1 MEEKAVSDYTLR
13 YVGDQALLVEFE
25 NEISMEVNQKVRAL
39 KFDLEQKKVPGMGEL
54 VPTYRALLIHYDPL
68 TADLN
73 QLKEAIKTSAANM
86 DLSQLPKA
94 IVTEIPVLYEGEYA
108 LDLEEIA
115 RLENKTPEEII
126 KIHSGS
132 DYYVYMLGFAPGHPY
147 TARFENHFSF
157 KRRETPR
164 VRIPAPAGKEVTIRV
179 ILGPQDDM
187 FTKEGLDTFLSQ
199 PYAVSKDFD
208 RMGCRLEGPVIQ
220 HKADGNIISDGM
232 VTGAIQVPTSGQP
245 IIMLAELKAHLA
257 QPQPARPAGRWCSA
271 RTRSKTT

>member
-1 MEEKAVSDYTLR
+1 MSDYTLR

-39 KFDLEQKKVPGMGEL
+39 KFDLEQKKIPGMGEL
-54 VPTYRALLIHYDPL
+54 VPTYRALLVHYDPL
-68 TADLN
+68 RADLD

-86 DLSQLPKA
+86 DLSQLPRA

-115 RLENKTPEEII
+115 RLENTTPEEII

-147 TARFENHFSF
+147 TARFENPFSF

-164 VRIPAPAGKEVTIRV
+164 VRIPGGSIVVQLA
-179 ILGPQDDM
+179 
-187 FTKEGLDTFLSQ
+187 LSDIIPFDQ
-199 PYAVSKDFD
+199 PC
-208 RMGCRLEGPVIQ
+208 GW
-220 HKADGNIISDGM
+220 NIIG
-232 VTGAIQVPTSGQP
+232 TTP
-245 IIMLAELKAHLA
+245 ILACDYRKENPFLLKAGQWIRHVPVDKAEFLEIKR
-257 QPQPARPAGRWCSA
+257 QVELGEYQC
-271 RTRSKTT
+271 KTYERGG